1 MEEKLIESIVY
12 EIALLLNRKGIDCY
26 FAVDRLL
33 AVLKRYDPSMEF
45 KVHPCFVSLTINGE
59 DWTIPTI
66 KNNEENTIKILA
78 FSS

>member
-33 AVLKRYDPSMEF
+33 AVLKRYDPSLVF
-45 KVHPCFVSLTINGE
+45 KVHSSFVSLTINGE

-66 KNNEENTIKILA
+66 KNNEENTIKIQ
-78 FSS
+78 